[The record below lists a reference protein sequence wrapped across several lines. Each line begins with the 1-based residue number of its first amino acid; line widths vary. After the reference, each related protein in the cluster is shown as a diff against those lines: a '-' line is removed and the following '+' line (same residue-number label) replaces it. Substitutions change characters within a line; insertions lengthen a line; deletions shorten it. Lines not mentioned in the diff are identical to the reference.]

1 MVAELLAA
9 GAGERM
15 VFGGDWPFTRHE
27 DNYFGQL
34 KAWDREAVGADHFQQ
49 LFSDN
54 ASRLFAL
61 S

>member
-1 MVAELLAA
+1 
-9 GAGERM
+9 M
-15 VFGGDWPFTRHE
+15 VFGSDWPFTRHE